1 MKNKIIL
8 FFLLI
13 FVLVSLGAVSAADAN
28 DAVLADEGA
37 SDIYVNI
44 GGNDSNAGTSAAPYA
59 TISKAIEESG
69 NSSTIHLSEGI
80 FTGENNSALTVNKGN
95 LAYNGTITIVGAG
108 IDKTIIDLNGTQF
121 LWINSRNSIALTNLA
136 IINGYSSYGGAVYSE
151 GSLTVDNVKFEN
163 NFASSSG
170 GAVYAYGIIDIQNS
184 IFENNYVTSASSRG
198 GTIYVSANS
207 ENYAVINNNKFKNS
221 YAGRQGGTIYASYAN
236 ITNNEIENSTATG
249 TSALGGAIYSQLSNF
264 KNNTMIDCTSGS
276 GNGDKIYASSFTSGV
291 LTIMDNSTF
300 DVLSTTIELNA
311 ILTDDMG
318 NAIHGPSISFY
329 FNDTFIGYASSQ
341 NGIVTGTFTKLL
353 DNGIYTVNAG
363 NTNGKVITATA
374 NYKLDRTFNDLYVS
388 PTLGNDTTGNGSKNN
403 PYASIKKAITEGFNE
418 GSFLNIYLLEG
429 TYAGSDNTAISL
441 TNLGYLNIIG
451 ENDNVI
457 IDGNNTAMQ
466 AFNFGQNLNLEL
478 TNITFASFN
487 GRWSNVIYN
496 SQNYQNPTKAILK
509 NITFENNTVQTLIN
523 LNSNNELYGC
533 KVINNQLS
541 SIGYNMYIIDNF
553 TVINNKGNGLTISFV
568 YGGGTI
574 SNSLFKDNEITGT
587 GSIITSVN
595 ISMNNRFENN
605 SIRAFSASSSNNLFR
620 SINDTFI
627 NLTSSNGAVL
637 EQSGNVEF
645 INAKFINNTATN
657 LGGVVYHRTGNLTFT
672 DCTFENNKAQN
683 GNDIYC
689 APNNNQYPILNAENT
704 LTFVSV
710 NSTYARSALSA
721 VLNVSGLQ
729 VSGYPVK
736 FYLNG
741 TYMGTAQIVNNVA
754 NFTAVGI
761 PDGIYEISG
770 TVDYLNGTKI
780 VKGILNLNAKP
791 TDVYDTYVSQT
802 GNDTTGNGSI
812 DNPFATIKH
821 AYDNAMNQNALS
833 IVIHTNGT
841 LKGEGNT
848 LLNLNPDV
856 NLTIVGMDKDTSIMD
871 AENNKYVFEFEPYTD
886 NVAVRVE
893 NLTII
898 NGVTGA
904 YISLS
909 GGQIQHVGL
918 IRSRGMY
925 FEIENCLFTNVTGH
939 ALSAEKQYSSFIMNN
954 CEFIDSTGAFF
965 LYNGGAEYI
974 NITNSIFKNNTFK
987 VVSNGRTSV
996 MPGIIY
1002 ISTTGNDI
1010 PYFPTVFM
1018 ENLTF
1023 DGTYSDT
1030 VISNGGSLYLRGVNA
1045 TIVNSRFNSINC
1057 SAIGLWG
1064 SYSSNSNLSII
1075 NSTFD
1080 NNYYDFN
1087 SGYSS
1092 QGDVRPI
1099 IELINTTIINGGG
1112 VIYPDPRYQN
1122 IWWNVV
1128 NSSFINMTRAMV
1140 FNGADLYTINSG
1152 KYCPVV
1158 NITNTL
1164 FLNNPYGINI
1174 AQGNIS
1180 ESSFYNSPLYLVSG
1194 LGSQAPPK
1202 IVYLNNNYWNS
1213 STPNYNITTTS
1224 HTVYCDTWI
1233 VPGLTTNNVSG
1244 PVQNITLAFMSF
1256 DGENYDVY
1264 DVSNIPLFDENFTIS
1279 VTEGTIT
1286 PTSGILTKDGVN
1298 FTYTYDGLG
1307 NQTIT
1312 AVLDNNITAELNV
1325 TFYKLETQLNLTINS
1340 DELHVGDNLTVN
1352 VVLAD
1357 KDANLIN
1364 GSVDVYLNSVL
1375 VDTIDVINGEGVLSI
1390 VMDKVPR
1397 VYEVFANYTGADKYQ
1412 SSVNATT
1419 FTLSETE
1426 MNVSVENNNSKENVT
1441 FNVELNY
1448 PANGTVDVTIGNDTY
1463 TAPVEDGVAKLV
1475 IPPMDIGEYE
1485 ALVSYNGIVNQTV
1498 PFNITRD
1505 TKTNIKAEDVEMYY
1519 LDGTKLN
1526 ITLTDAYDEAL
1537 ANETIL
1543 VSVGDKNYTAI
1554 TNDEG
1559 IATVDLDVAAGNYTA
1574 VISYVGSETQDAAN
1588 TTANIV
1594 VLTNTATVIVADD
1607 LVMYYK
1613 NGSRLYVTLTD
1624 ALGNV
1629 LANESV
1635 IIELNGANYTR
1646 VTDANGTAS
1655 IAINLD
1661 AKTYNATLYYKGSET
1676 QDAANKTVTI
1686 DVLSTIN
1693 GKDIT
1698 KVFRNGTQYYAT
1710 FTDGQGNPL
1719 ANGTMVRFNI
1729 NGVMYDRKVN
1739 ENGTARLNINLDQG
1753 TYILTAIHPDNGE
1766 MASNN
1771 ITVLPKITENSDLVK
1786 YYRNDSQYVVR
1797 IIGDDGNPVGAN
1809 ETVTFNINGVM
1820 YERKTNESGH
1830 AKLNINL
1837 QPGDYIITAMYGGCN
1852 VANNIT
1858 VKPIL
1863 NATNVTMKYR
1873 DGTQFKASLVDGQ
1886 GNPYAGQNVTFNIN
1900 GVFYNRE
1907 TDSQGIA
1914 KLNINL
1920 MAGEYIITSM
1930 YNNAAI
1936 SNKITISA

>member
-13 FVLVSLGAVSAADAN
+13 FVLVSLGAVSAADVD
-28 DAVLADEGA
+28 DAVLADDGA

-59 TISKAIEESG
+59 TIAKAIEGSG
-69 NSSTIHLSEGI
+69 NSSTIHLGEGI

-121 LWINSRNSIALTNLA
+121 LRINSGNSIALTNLT
-136 IINGYSSYGGAVYSE
+136 IINGFSSSGGALYSQ
-151 GSLTVDNVKFEN
+151 GSLTVDNVKFKDN
-163 NFASSSG
+163 TATSYG
-170 GAVYAYGIIDIQNS
+170 GAIYGYGIIDIQNS
-184 IFENNYVTSASSRG
+184 IFENNYVTSASSMG

-249 TSALGGAIYSQLSNF
+249 TSALGGAIYSQQSNF

-403 PYASIKKAITEGFNE
+403 PYASIKKAINEGFNQ
-418 GSFLNIYLLEG
+418 GNFVNVHLLEG
-429 TYAGSDNTAISL
+429 TYTGSDNTQISL
-441 TNLGYLNIIG
+441 SNLGYLNIIG
-451 ENDNVI
+451 ENGNVI
-457 IDGNNTAMQ
+457 IDGNNTSTQ
-466 AFNFGQNLNLEL
+466 AFNFGQNLNVEV
-478 TNITFASFN
+478 TNITFTKFYS
-487 GRWSNVIYN
+487 RWGYIIQTSN
-496 SQNYQNPTKAILK
+496 NYQNPTKIIF
-509 NITFENNTVQTLIN
+509 NYCNFIENNMDWIFN
-523 LNSNNELYGC
+523 IYNGELYNS
-533 KVINNQLS
+533 KIINNTLGITGS
-541 SIGYNMYIIDNF
+541 YFNIIDNLTF
-553 TVINNKGNGLTISFV
+553 INNSGKNGRIQV
-568 YGGGTI
+568 
-574 SNSLFKDNEITGT
+574 NNEIK
-587 GSIITSVN
+587 
-595 ISMNNRFENN
+595 N
-605 SIRAFSASSSNNLFR
+605 SIFKNNTRTDTNIYYGMIMVSGYNNPLISTNNIFEDNYGKAFSMSSSQTII

-627 NLTSSNGAVL
+627 NNTDAVGGVASL
-637 EQSGNVEF
+637 EGNMEF
-645 INAKFINNTATN
+645 INAKFINNTATTN
-657 LGGVVYHRTGNLTFT
+657 GGVIYHRGGNLTFT
-672 DCTFENNKAQN
+672 DCLFENNKGVN
-683 GNDIYC
+683 GDDIYG
-689 APNNNQYPILNAENT
+689 ADPTGQNFHPLIDMENN
-704 LTFVSV
+704 LTFVSLNTTNSKFQIEAIFELDDLKVGGYKV
-710 NSTYARSALSA
+710 N
-721 VLNVSGLQ
+721 
-729 VSGYPVK
+729 

-741 TYMGTAQIVNNVA
+741 SLIGSAPLVNNIATLNVA
-754 NFTAVGI
+754 GVS
-761 PDGIYEISG
+761 DGIYDITG
-770 TVDYLNGTKI
+770 TIDYVNKTTYTY
-780 VKGILNLNAKP
+780 GILNISANPA
-791 TDVYDTYVSQT
+791 DVYDTYVSEN
-802 GNDTTGNGSI
+802 GNDTTGNGSV
-812 DNPFATIKH
+812 DNPFATIKY
-821 AYDNAMNQNALS
+821 AFDNAMKQNALS
-833 IVIHTNGT
+833 IVIHTIGT
-841 LKGEGNT
+841 LKGENNIM
-848 LLNLNPDV
+848 LDLAPDV
-856 NLTIVGMDKDTSIMD
+856 NLTIVGVDKETSIID
-871 AENNKYVFEFEPYTD
+871 VESNSRSFNFKPASDTVYVRFENMTV
-886 NVAVRVE
+886 
-893 NLTII
+893 I
-898 NGVTGA
+898 NGVGSGSNGIIASYGVDLVVDNCIFENISGYALSINSLNYFNPAGSILVNNTNFIADTGVFFA
-904 YISLS
+904 SQSAINVTFVNTNVTDCVFT
-909 GGQIQHVGL
+909 GNGL
-918 IRSRGMY
+918 IYIKDAYTPTSSSPCYTLSHFKMNNCIFDGNNRTSTPNGQALLYLMLTDSKITNSTFVNTKNAAAIDAY
-925 FEIENCLFTNVTGH
+925 SQTTNGGTKTPEILNNVFDIENCYF
-939 ALSAEKQYSSFIMNN
+939 S
-954 CEFIDSTGAFF
+954 
-965 LYNGGAEYI
+965 
-974 NITNSIFKNNTFK
+974 NNTQDIYTTFMGMQLERP
-987 VVSNGRTSV
+987 VVN
-996 MPGIIY
+996 
-1002 ISTTGNDI
+1002 
-1010 PYFPTVFM
+1010 
-1018 ENLTF
+1018 
-1023 DGTYSDT
+1023 
-1030 VISNGGSLYLRGVNA
+1030 
-1045 TIVNSRFNSINC
+1045 
-1057 SAIGLWG
+1057 
-1064 SYSSNSNLSII
+1064 
-1075 NSTFD
+1075 
-1080 NNYYDFN
+1080 
-1087 SGYSS
+1087 
-1092 QGDVRPI
+1092 
-1099 IELINTTIINGGG
+1099 LINDTFENTGGLASM
-1112 VIYPDPRYQN
+1112 RYVTAVWN
-1122 IWWNVV
+1122 ID
-1128 NSSFINMTRAMV
+1128 NSSFINISNRQV
-1140 FNGADLYTINSG
+1140 ISNEKGSNQNVSVILG
-1152 KYCPVV
+1152 
-1158 NITNTL
+1158 NITNSL
-1164 FLNNPYGINI
+1164 FVNCNI
-1174 AQGNIS
+1174 RIDGMNVTDSA
-1180 ESSFYNSPLYLVSG
+1180 FYNTTVDIYRVRSNYYTPE
-1194 LGSQAPPK
+1194 
-1202 IVYLNNNYWNS
+1202 VYLNNNYWNNTTPTYTLSYS
-1213 STPNYNITTTS
+1213 SGN
-1224 HTVYCDTWI
+1224 VYCDAWI
-1233 VPGLTTNNVSG
+1233 LPALTTDNESG
-1244 PVQNITLAFMSF
+1244 SVQNIALKYMLF
-1256 DGENYDVY
+1256 DGENYVEY
-1264 DVSNIPLFDENFTIS
+1264 DVSNVPIFDENVTVS
-1279 VTEGTIT
+1279 VTNGTIT
-1286 PTSGILTKDGVN
+1286 PTEGVLTKEGLN

-1340 DELHVGDNLTVN
+1340 DKLHIGDNLTVN

-1390 VMDKVPR
+1390 VMDKTPR
-1397 VYEVFANYTGADKYQ
+1397 VYEIFANYTGADKYQ

-1448 PANGTVDVTIGNDTY
+1448 PANGTVDVIIGNDTY
-1463 TAPVEDGVAKLV
+1463 TDPVEDGVAKLV
-1475 IPPMDIGEYE
+1475 IPPMDVGEYE

-1543 VSVGDKNYTAI
+1543 VSVGDKNYTAT

-1766 MASNN
+1766 MASNT

-1900 GVFYNRE
+1900 GVFYNRQ